1 MHPHI
6 EPGRLILRILL
17 LIDMKFL
24 QPLAILLP
32 VLFLILC
39 VPLLSRSGGSPSI
52 PLKAPLDTTI
62 TKDTAYATSY
72 LALGDSYTIGQS
84 VPHKERYPFQ
94 TVELL
99 SKAGYNMRQADI
111 IATSG
116 WTTADLIAA
125 VKGQSP
131 TQTYDLVSLL
141 IGVNNQYQR
150 RSLAE
155 YRSEFTFLLKRSI
168 RLAGNRPGRVFVLS
182 IPDYSVTPFAR
193 NSDRSKIAR
202 EIDLFNRENKRI
214 ANLYKVNYLNVTPE
228 SRKAAND
235 KSLIAYDDLH
245 FSGKE
250 YAIWASML
258 APMITK
264 ALR

>member
-1 MHPHI
+1 M
-6 EPGRLILRILL
+6 
-17 LIDMKFL
+17 
-24 QPLAILLP
+24 LAED
-32 VLFLILC
+32 
-39 VPLLSRSGGSPSI
+39 S
-52 PLKAPLDTTI
+52 
-62 TKDTAYATSY
+62 AYATSY

-94 TVELL
+94 TVDLL
-99 SKAGYNMRQADI
+99 SKAGYKMRSAEI

-116 WTTADLIAA
+116 WTTADLMDA
-125 VKGQSP
+125 VKEKSI

-141 IGVNNQYQR
+141 IGVNNQYQG

-155 YRSEFTFLLKRSI
+155 YRTQFTFLLKKSI
-168 RLAGNRPGRVFVLS
+168 KLSGNRPGRVFVLS

-193 NSDRSKIAR
+193 NSDRSQIAR
-202 EIDLFNRENKRI
+202 EIDMFNRENKRI
-214 ANLYKVNYLNVTPE
+214 AALYKVNYLNVTPE
-228 SRKAAND
+228 SRRAAND
-235 KSLIAYDDLH
+235 RSLIAYDDLH

-250 YAIWASML
+250 YSIWASML